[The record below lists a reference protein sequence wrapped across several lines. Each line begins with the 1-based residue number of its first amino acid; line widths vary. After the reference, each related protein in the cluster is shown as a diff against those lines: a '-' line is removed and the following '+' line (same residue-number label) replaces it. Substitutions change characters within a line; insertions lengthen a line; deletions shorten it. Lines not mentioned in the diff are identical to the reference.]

1 MWFFRNAKMIPWSL
15 NGHQPGDVLSMGAV
29 EINPDVTE
37 EQKKYKVAMRLYRV
51 GCDTGI
57 IHWSGGPF
65 VSPGYVFINYNSTRN
80 IFPYGTTAD
89 RFDTVGDFLEYQK
102 ENVKIYHNLVE
113 DGIINENMFI
123 LPING
128 YLFTEA
134 IMEIMVYENEEDE
147 RDNIEYGS
155 FQLNAVFCPLT
166 KN

>member
-15 NGHQPGDVLSMGAV
+15 TDNIPGQTLSIGAV

-37 EQKKYKVAMRLYRV
+37 EQKKYKVAMRLENV

-57 IHWSGGPF
+57 INWHGGPF
-65 VSPGYVFINYNSTRN
+65 VSPGYVFINYNGTRN
-80 IFPYGTTAD
+80 ILTYGTSVD
-89 RFDTVGDFLEYQK
+89 KLDTVGDFLEYQK

-113 DGIINENMFI
+113 QGVINENMFI

-134 IMEIMVYENEEDE
+134 VMEIMVYENEEDQ
-147 RDNIEYGS
+147 RDNIEYDA
-155 FQLNAVFCPLT
+155 FRLNAVLCPLT
-166 KN
+166 KS

>member
-1 MWFFRNAKMIPWSL
+1 MVFQKCKNDPVEPERSPARRCSFYGGSRNQS
-15 NGHQPGDVLSMGAV
+15 GRYGG
-29 EINPDVTE
+29 T
-37 EQKKYKVAMRLYRV
+37 KKYKVAMRLYRV

-65 VSPGYVFINYNSTRN
+65 VSPGYVFINYNGTRN

-89 RFDTVGDFLEYQK
+89 KFDTVGDFLEYQK
-102 ENVKIYHNLVE
+102 ENVKIYHSLVE

-134 IMEIMVYENEEDE
+134 IMVYENEEDE
-147 RDNIEYGS
+147 RDNIEYET